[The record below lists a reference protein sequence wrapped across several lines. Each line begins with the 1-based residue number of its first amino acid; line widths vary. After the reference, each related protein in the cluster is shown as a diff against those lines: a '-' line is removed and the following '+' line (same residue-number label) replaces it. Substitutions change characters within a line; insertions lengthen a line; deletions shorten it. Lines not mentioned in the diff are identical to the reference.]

1 LPVLHLD
8 KMDQLVKNFEMMQ
21 KQMQKSQ
28 AYALEH
34 VSGPALEA
42 LLARA
47 SGLRAA
53 QWGEVV
59 TYSRKVFVPLTNMCR
74 DTCSYCSF
82 VKLPGHP
89 EARYMSP
96 AQVLQTARKGEAQ
109 GCKEL
114 LFSLGERPEARYPEA
129 AAALALLGYKTTNE
143 YLRDMCA
150 LVLKET
156 SLLPH
161 VNAGTLTD
169 DEIDMLR
176 PVSASMGM
184 MLETVSRRL
193 TKKGMPHHACPDKT
207 PVQRLRTLERA
218 GERGVPFT
226 TGLLIGIG
234 ETWAERVDSLE
245 AINAAHARHGHIQEV
260 IIQNF
265 QQKPGIGMAT
275 HPEPSLADMLR
286 TLAVARL
293 MLAPEISLQAPP
305 NLSARHAE
313 YLRAG
318 MNDWGGI
325 SPVTV
330 DFINPDHA
338 WPQIDRLAEATAK
351 AGLKLQERLTIYPD
365 FLKQDTRFLDR
376 ALAARVAK
384 MARADGLARQQCLG
398 GAS

>member
-1 LPVLHLD
+1 MSAETLSVA
-8 KMDQLVKNFEMMQ
+8 K
-21 KQMQKSQ
+21 
-28 AYALEH
+28 
-34 VSGPALEA
+34 ALEA
-42 LLARA
+42 ADLPLEGLMARA
-47 SGLRAA
+47 RVRRIAH
-53 QWGEVV
+53 WGRSI

-74 DTCSYCSF
+74 DTCAYCSF
-82 VKLPGHP
+82 VKTPDDPAAH
-89 EARYMSP
+89 YMTP
-96 AQVLQTARKGEAQ
+96 AQVLETARQGEAA

-114 LFSLGERPEARYPEA
+114 LFSLGERPELRYPEA
-129 AAALALLGYKTTNE
+129 AAALQKLGYKTTNE
-143 YLRDMCA
+143 YLRAMCA
-150 LVLKET
+150 LVLAET
-156 SLLPH
+156 TLLPH

-169 DEIDMLR
+169 AEIDMLK

-193 TKKGMPHHACPDKT
+193 TRKGMPHHACPDKT

-234 ETWAERVDSLE
+234 ETWEERVESLA

-265 QQKPGIGMAT
+265 QQKPGIAMAN
-275 HPEPSLADMLR
+275 HPEPELEDMLR

-305 NLSARHAE
+305 NLSSRHAD
-313 YLRAG
+313 YLEAG

-330 DFINPDHA
+330 DFINPDHP
-338 WPQIDRLAEATAK
+338 WPQIDALATATAK
-351 AGLKLQERLTIYPD
+351 AGLTLQERLTIYPD
-365 FLKQDTRFLDR
+365 FLKRPERFLAPSLTLR
-376 ALAARVAK
+376 LAD
-384 MARADGLARQQCLG
+384 MARADGLARVQCLG
-398 GAS
+398 AAP